1 MYFEVGM
8 HMHSQHV
15 TMQLN
20 SLNEKAFTVQGKQR
34 GNLNII
40 DIQIGPGDYSV
51 VLKQPTLNV
60 GFYDRSCGLFSFQ
73 GLVEAINMMS

>member
-1 MYFEVGM
+1 M
-8 HMHSQHV
+8 HLHSQHV

-34 GNLNII
+34 GNLNVI

-51 VLKQPTLNV
+51 ALK
-60 GFYDRSCGLFSFQ
+60 
-73 GLVEAINMMS
+73 

>member
-1 MYFEVGM
+1 MTSRLYFEVGM
-8 HMHSQHV
+8 HLHSQHV

-34 GNLNII
+34 GNLNVI

-51 VLKQPTLNV
+51 ALK
-60 GFYDRSCGLFSFQ
+60 
-73 GLVEAINMMS
+73 